1 MLSLINNNNMNKTPQ
16 EIRWKPKDL
25 ACILYY
31 INDNFD
37 EWYNDNYNFCVK
49 AKEDTGVIWD
59 ARSIYNMVHTLFKVT
74 EDYLKVGT
82 KSTTCTIIWENR
94 EIYDLMK
101 QIYIRTNKR
110 MKESN
115 QRVTRGHKNDGHILN
130 SDQITI
136 EALMDRPCLIEE
148 IFHLCDEK
156 IQKVV
161 NSAAKSI
168 ENAEAEYNER
178 INQITRYRSELIKRI
193 SETNKMCEEFRK
205 F

>member
-1 MLSLINNNNMNKTPQ
+1 
-16 EIRWKPKDL
+16 
-25 ACILYY
+25 
-31 INDNFD
+31 
-37 EWYNDNYNFCVK
+37 
-49 AKEDTGVIWD
+49 
-59 ARSIYNMVHTLFKVT
+59 
-74 EDYLKVGT
+74 
-82 KSTTCTIIWENR
+82 
-94 EIYDLMK
+94 
-101 QIYIRTNKR
+101 
-110 MKESN
+110 
-115 QRVTRGHKNDGHILN
+115 
-130 SDQITI
+130 
-136 EALMDRPCLIEE
+136 MDRPCLIEE